1 MNFTGFKVKDWA
13 FYSSVMSMS
22 SDKLM
27 DQLSDKVGIMHLPEV
42 VYGSNYLY
50 VSNPNFN
57 VILDFNAV
65 DCLSLSG
72 YEIRSLFLNPKTGV
86 NLFKLENKAEPVAEP
101 NMSISNLMPEK
112 IITPID
118 VKNIEFNVID
128 VIPV

>member
-1 MNFTGFKVKDWA
+1 
-13 FYSSVMSMS
+13 MS

>member
-1 MNFTGFKVKDWA
+1 MKDWT

-57 VILDFNAV
+57 IILDFNAV
-65 DCLSLSG
+65 DSLSLSG
-72 YEIRSLFLNPKTGV
+72 YEIRNLFLNPKTGV
-86 NLFKLENKAEPVAEP
+86 NLFQMQSKAEPV
-101 NMSISNLMPEK
+101 
-112 IITPID
+112 
-118 VKNIEFNVID
+118 
-128 VIPV
+128 